1 MSKAV
6 VRNINI
12 NINGK
17 EVVNSLNGITK
28 GLRETNR
35 DLRNLNKSDADYTEQ
50 LKKHQDRIV
59 ELKAKQKEFTAE
71 IYSTSKALKD
81 SKKDL
86 DAGAFS
92 YQNFVN
98 ALTSGDIQ
106 GVKEEYELLRNGIS
120 NVTKQLLAF
129 IATPIGAALTL
140 LTGIVVVT
148 KYWYDYNVEM
158 EKATRLMQQFTSLTG
173 EALEMATVRTKAFAE
188 VANEDLKKVANTV
201 NAVAKAYKIDYLS
214 ALELVENG
222 YVRGGKAA
230 DDFFDNASEYV
241 VHFKNA
247 GYTAKEFFSIL
258 EEGAKSGTYKD
269 KLVDT
274 IKEMDIRLK
283 EMTKSASD
291 ALTAAFGSGFTTKLA
306 NGVKTGTIS
315 TKEALILINK
325 EADKVGLN
333 FQQKQQLVA
342 DVFGSM
348 GEDAGGFEA
357 VIKAINDGLEKTDR
371 KLTDVEAAQLRV
383 IKATEELDIQ
393 ISKLFNTTGGGFETL
408 IADTKVWVLNWLAK
422 MVRGFHNL
430 TILAGA
436 FNGTVATIIITIQ
449 EASKA
454 FLGFS
459 EVGKK
464 AWDLDFGGAADAFK
478 KHFNNVSNIIKAGKE
493 TVKQVLSEAGKEI
506 QSNYYTG
513 TINGWG
519 SDDFGNEDGKGN
531 GGKGGN
537 KVDKKAEEKAKRE
550 REKAIEAEKKKHE
563 ALKALFDKAEE
574 EIDEIL
580 RQSLE
585 QRELLRL
592 KGLEREE
599 AAITNKYA
607 NEIKKQ
613 QENIAAMKAV
623 DVKKT
628 AEEIAKIQAHTDR
641 LKELEATRDAELE
654 AARAQRSEE
663 YRLQAEEL
671 AEENRI
677 SKEEQEYE
685 RRAEAATTEE
695 ERQFILLEKAREISL
710 LEIDIEREKEL
721 AKVEAVEGAEE
732 LKNQIRQKYAYQE
745 QKVRADFDKAERTLR
760 SNQVDWTRL
769 TEEQKLNSVKG
780 ALNSA
785 AEAFNEGSGAW
796 KATKIAETVITTYQ
810 SATNAFNSLSGI
822 PIVGPALG
830 AAAAALAVVSGI
842 KNVQKISSTPLQ
854 KMPTHYHG
862 GPTGNKG
869 IGMSDEYG
877 QLTGMV
883 HANEW
888 VAPAFMAQSPR
899 YAPIIDW
906 LDNERQMQLNGVS
919 GSVANPFFDNPVF
932 SMLTGTLMQLNGNL
946 ENGIV
951 AKSFFGYEEL
961 EKMDKL
967 LKELQQTKNNAIIS
981 E

>member
-1 MSKAV
+1 MAKEV
-6 VRNINI
+6 VRSINI

-17 EVVNSLNGITK
+17 EVVNSLNGVTK
-28 GLRETNR
+28 AMREVNR
-35 DLRNLNKSDADYTEQ
+35 DIRNLNKNDADYTEQ
-50 LKKHQDRIV
+50 LKIHNARIT
-59 ELKAKQKEFTAE
+59 ELKAKQKEFREE
-71 IYSTSKALKD
+71 IYNTSKVVKD
-81 SKKDL
+81 ST
-86 DAGAFS
+86 FS
-92 YQNFVN
+92 FQNFMG
-98 ALTSGDIQ
+98 ALTSGDVQ
-106 GVKEEYELLRNGIS
+106 GLYEEFQLLGNGIG
-120 NVTKQLLAF
+120 NVTKQGLAF
-129 IATPIGAALTL
+129 IATPIGAAITV
-140 LTGIVVVT
+140 LTGIVIAT

-158 EKATRLMQQFTSLTG
+158 EKATRLIQQFTSLTG
-173 EALEMATVRTKAFAE
+173 DALNEATVRTRAFAT
-188 VANEDLKKVANTV
+188 VAEEDLKTVANTV
-201 NAVAKAYKIDYLS
+201 NAVAKAYKIDYLE
-214 ALELVENG
+214 ALELVERG

-230 DDFFDNASEYV
+230 EDFFDNASEYV

-247 GYTAKEFFSIL
+247 GYTAQEFFSIL

-274 IKEMDIRLK
+274 VKEMDIRLK
-283 EMTKSASD
+283 DFSKSATD
-291 ALTAAFGSGFTTKLA
+291 ALTAAFGSSFTTNLT
-306 NGVKTGTIS
+306 NGINTGTIS
-315 TKEALILINK
+315 VRQALQLINK

-333 FQQKQQLVA
+333 FQQKQQIVA
-342 DVFGSM
+342 TVFGAM
-348 GEDAGGFEA
+348 GEDAGGFEN
-357 VIKAINDGLEKTDR
+357 VIQAINDGLENTNR
-371 KLTDVEAAQLRV
+371 QLTEVESAQLRV
-383 IKATEELDIQ
+383 IQATEELDVQ

-408 IADTKVWVLNWLAK
+408 IADTKVFVLNWLAK

-436 FNGTVATIIITIQ
+436 FNGSIYTVHLTLKDA
-449 EASKA
+449 AKA
-454 FLGFS
+454 FIGFS

-464 AWDLDFGGAADAFK
+464 AWDLDFTGAADAFK
-478 KHFNNVSNIIKAGKE
+478 KNFKNIGNIITAGKE
-493 TVKQVLSEAGKEI
+493 TVKTILSNAGKEI
-506 QSNYYTG
+506 QDNYNTG

-519 SDDFGNEDGKGN
+519 SDDFLNDDGKSGGKGS
-531 GGKGGN
+531 GGKGG
-537 KVDKKAEEKAKRE
+537 DKKAAEKAERE
-550 REKAIEAEKKKHE
+550 RKRLEEAEKRKHE
-563 ALKALFDKAEE
+563 SLKALFDKAEKE
-574 EIDEIL
+574 QNEIL

-599 AAITNKYA
+599 AAINNKYA

-613 QENIAAMKAV
+613 QENIAAMNAV

-628 AEEIAKIQAHTDR
+628 AEEIAKIQAHTDL
-641 LKELEATRDAELE
+641 LKELEAARDADLA

-663 YRLQAEEL
+663 YRLQAEEI
-671 AEENRI
+671 AEQNRI
-677 SKEEQEYE
+677 SKEELEYE
-685 RRAEAATTEE
+685 RRAEAAASEE

-721 AKVEAVEGAEE
+721 AKVEAVEGAEQ
-732 LKNQIRQKYAYQE
+732 LKEQIRQKYAYQE

-842 KNVQKISSTPLQ
+842 KNVQKISQTPLQ
-854 KMPTHYHG
+854 KMPTHYYG
-862 GPTGNKG
+862 GYTGDASG
-869 IGMSDEYG
+869 QFGGDEYG
-877 QLTGMV
+877 KFTGAV

-888 VAPAFMAQSPR
+888 VSPAFMTQSPR

-906 LDNERQMQLNGVS
+906 LDNERQMQLNGVA
-919 GSVANPFFDNPVF
+919 GSASNPFFDNPVF
-932 SMLTGTLMQLNGNL
+932 SLLAGALMQLNGNL

-951 AKSFFGYEEL
+951 AKSFFGYEEV
-961 EKMDKL
+961 EKMEKL
-967 LKELQQTKNNAIIS
+967 QKELQQTKSNAIIS